1 MAIYISEELTVGK
14 LFVIGIGPGNDGL
27 LTFQAREAIK
37 ACELLCGY
45 HVYTELIKKYFPD
58 KEYYETPMGQEL
70 ERCRYACRQASA
82 GRITGMLSSG
92 DAGIYGMAGPVL
104 EMAEEFGIEAEVVP
118 GITAAVSG
126 AAKLGAPLM
135 NDFCVISLSDL
146 LTPWEVIEKR
156 LRGASAADF
165 TIVIYNP
172 MSKGRPENLKRGCD
186 IILEVKSPRTACG
199 YVRNVG
205 REGEEVRTLT
215 LEELRETELDMFTTV
230 FIGASNTYISG
241 GRLITGRGYR

>member
-1 MAIYISEELTVGK
+1 MGK
-14 LFVIGIGPGNDGL
+14 LFVIGIGPGNDGF

-45 HVYTELIKKYFPD
+45 HVYTALIKKYFPD

-70 ERCRYACRQASA
+70 ERCRYACEQARD
-82 GRITGMLSSG
+82 GRITGVLSSG
-92 DAGIYGMAGPVL
+92 DSGIYGMAGPVI
-104 EMAEEFGIEAEVVP
+104 EMAEEYGIEAEVVP

-146 LTPWEVIEKR
+146 MTPWDVIEKR
-156 LRGASAADF
+156 LRSASAGDF
-165 TIVIYNP
+165 CIVIYNP
-172 MSKGRPENLKRGCD
+172 MSKGRPEHLKKACD
-186 IILEVKSPRTACG
+186 IIMEVKNPDTACG

-205 REGEEVRTLT
+205 REGEEVCLLT
-215 LEELRETELDMFTTV
+215 LAELKNAELDMFTTV
-230 FIGASNTYISG
+230 FIGASDTYISE